1 MAKVRIEDEVVVDAL
16 AEDVWAAIE
25 DPAAHASW
33 HPFVTGITGKHSLG
47 AIRRCAVA
55 IGKKTGETSERCIE
69 HEPERRIVWRIE
81 EDSSGFLR
89 MVSDWTAG
97 FELEARD
104 GRTVVRAESVF
115 QPRNVLVRLMQ
126 PMVRRK
132 FHGAQRAILAGLKA
146 SVER

>member
-1 MAKVRIEDEVVVDAL
+1 MAKVRIEDEVVVDAP
-16 AEDVWAAIE
+16 AEEVWAAIE

-33 HPFVTGITGKHSLG
+33 HPFVTGITGEHSLG
-47 AIRRCAVA
+47 ATRRCAVA
-55 IGKKTGETSERCIE
+55 IGKKTGETSECCIE
-69 HEPERRIVWRIE
+69 HEPERRIAWRIE

-97 FELEARD
+97 FGLESRD
-104 GRTVVRAESVF
+104 GGTIVRAESVF
-115 QPRNVLVRLMQ
+115 QPRNVLVRLML

-132 FHGAQRAILAGLKA
+132 FHGAQQAILAGLKT